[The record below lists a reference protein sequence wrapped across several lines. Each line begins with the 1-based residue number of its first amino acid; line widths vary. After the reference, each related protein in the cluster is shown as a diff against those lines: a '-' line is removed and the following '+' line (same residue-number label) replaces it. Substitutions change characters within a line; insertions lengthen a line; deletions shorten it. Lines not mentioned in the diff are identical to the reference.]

1 MINSKF
7 QSEKLKKI
15 GIVIETK
22 YKTDSGIAI
31 RTSNNSKRDDV
42 VKGIIIEKNYYKNG
56 ILLKKENYFDSRIL
70 YTFSFDKDYNKSFTC
85 SNCGKVSSIDECEDG
100 CPYCGT
106 FYNIEYE
113 YKDLGNKY
121 YYDLSM
127 NDSKYVLKTCIVDVL
142 FSFTFSFLYF
152 VRTSRTFLL
161 FDFAKIIIAT
171 LLFSSILFFVFY
183 YANAFFILPFVKRKK
198 QRSNEIQKAFWN
210 KMSDY
215 NIDKSSFYNN
225 FNYDLQQYFY
235 AKSKDSIIDY
245 DIIDYNSFEELN
257 NKDGL
262 SVKVNFDVR
271 IVKYEKNKIIS
282 RTETKQ
288 CILKKN
294 DSYNKLNAGT
304 NIMNCPK
311 CGASID
317 VTNEKCNYCGFE
329 INYVKQ
335 WYLVDLS

>member
-1 MINSKF
+1 MINGKF
-7 QSEKLKKI
+7 QREKLKKV

-31 RTSNNSKRDDV
+31 RSSNNFKKDDV
-42 VKGIIIEKNYYKNG
+42 VKGIIIEKNYYRNG
-56 ILLKKENYFDSRIL
+56 VLLKKENCFDSRIL
-70 YTFSFDKDYNKSFTC
+70 YTFSFDQNYNKSFSC
-85 SNCGKVSSIDECEDG
+85 PNCGKISSIDECEDG

-121 YYDLSM
+121 YYDLSI
-127 NDSKYVLKTCIVDVL
+127 NDSKYVLKTCIIDVL
-142 FSFTFSFLYF
+142 FSFAFSFAYF
-152 VRTSRTFLL
+152 VSTGRSFLH

-171 LLFSSILFFVFY
+171 LLLSSILFFVFY

-198 QRSNEIQKAFWN
+198 QKSNEIQKAFWN

-235 AKSKDSIIDY
+235 DKNSLVIDY
-245 DIIDYNSFEELN
+245 DIIDYNSFEEIN

-262 SVKVNFDVR
+262 SVKVDFDVR
-271 IVKYEKNKIIS
+271 IVRYEGDKIVS
-282 RTETKQ
+282 KVERRH

-304 NIMNCPK
+304 NIMTCPK

-317 VTNEKCNYCGFE
+317 VTEEKCRYCGFE
-329 INYVKQ
+329 VNYVKQ